1 MGTQLQ
7 GADIKTGRT
16 WERAWLLAAIV
27 AAAIMYVP
35 TFDYLW
41 HRWRADAQYS
51 LAFLVPFV
59 SGYFVWKK
67 WPEVR
72 SLKRLPS
79 NAGLA
84 LLIVAVLLHLTGVV
98 LDISGPSGVSLII
111 SLIGFCLY
119 FHGAALVRTLAFPL
133 AYTVFMIPI
142 PGGVLDLVGF
152 PLQLWASGSTAAILR
167 LMGLE
172 VTRNGVE
179 LWVAGA
185 QYQVAE
191 ACSGMSSLV
200 ALVGVT
206 AVFAYITR
214 LPTVYKWVL
223 FALALPVA
231 LASNVVRITT
241 IALVGHQWG
250 QEAALNIY
258 HDWSSPILFFAA
270 VLMLF
275 VINRGLEWLSGR
287 RNTGLRR

>member
-1 MGTQLQ
+1 M
-7 GADIKTGRT
+7 A
-16 WERAWLLAAIV
+16 ALATAIL
-27 AAAIMYVP
+27 MYIP
-35 TFDYLW
+35 TFGYLW
-41 HRWRADAQYS
+41 HRWMADSQYS

-59 SGYFVWKK
+59 SGYFTWKK

-72 SLKRLPS
+72 GLKRSPV
-79 NAGLA
+79 NWGLA
-84 LLIVAVLLHLTGVV
+84 MLIFAVFLHLVGIL

-111 SLIGFCLY
+111 CLVGLCLY

-152 PLQLWASGSTAAILR
+152 PLQLWASGSTATILR
-167 LMGLE
+167 LMGME

-185 QYQVAE
+185 HYQVAE

-214 LPTVYKWVL
+214 LPAAYKWVL
-223 FALALPVA
+223 FALALPIA

-241 IALVGHQWG
+241 IALVGYQWG

-258 HDWSSPILFFAA
+258 HDWSSPILFMAA
-270 VLMLF
+270 IVMLF
-275 VINRGLEWLSGR
+275 VINWGLEWVSAR
-287 RNTGLRR
+287 RNTG